1 MPNPE
6 SSVPKRDFTSWQ
18 LDPDYLRGYQA
29 YLQRVRELRQ
39 QEAEERNRTSKGE
52 EVSKK

>member
-6 SSVPKRDFTSWQ
+6 SSAPKRDFNSWQ
-18 LDPDYLRGYQA
+18 LDPDYLQGYQA

-39 QEAEERNRTSKGE
+39 QEAEERNKISNGE